1 MRKDVS
7 LLMDEPAR
15 AENLSRETESELAA
29 ALADLARP
37 IKRMGLACLGMV
49 LTAALSLALAL
60 SDNGSPVLAIAVFAA
75 LVAYAGYFV
84 FDARRTTR
92 ARIDALASA
101 TAAIRREAAQA
112 EAANRAKSQ
121 FLATMSHEIRTPM
134 NGVIGMTGLLL
145 ETRLTLEQQSYAKS
159 TEASARALLSIIDEI
174 LDVSKIEAGRV
185 ALDYKPFDPVE
196 LIESTAELLAPRAHA
211 KGLEIASRA
220 AADLPA
226 RLMGDPNR
234 LRQIL
239 LNLAGN
245 AIKFTHRGGVEI
257 VVAPADRGLVEFR
270 VVDTGIGISSQ
281 DCARIFDP
289 YTQTDEG
296 ADRQYGGT
304 GLGLA
309 ISRRL
314 VERMGGKIGVDSSEG
329 RGSVFFFRV
338 PLSPASDDVL
348 PGAGVLAGRVVH
360 LAVPDGPT
368 AETLGR
374 QFVDFGAAVTRIS
387 DEAGL
392 ARLLAQAGAAPA
404 PRPAGELPDVIVDS
418 RYASALN
425 RWMRKNPDT
434 DRFHVWLLLQ
444 PEERRPL
451 KHLLAPPM
459 TGWLLKPL
467 RRASLLRHLGN
478 RDELLMARAVA
489 GLRQTAALASRPRAG
504 LNVLLAE
511 DNQINAML
519 ARAVVE
525 KLGHRVAHVVSG
537 RAAVEHMKAVMSGL
551 PGAPSKPDLI
561 LMDLTMP
568 DLDGIEAVRRIRAA
582 EAEHDGIRPV
592 PILALTAHA
601 RREDRLACLAA
612 GMNGYLSKPFDGSDL
627 EDAIASLTDRVAA

>member
-1 MRKDVS
+1 VRRDVS
-7 LLMDEPAR
+7 QSMDEQAR
-15 AENLSRETESELAA
+15 TANLCRETEAE
-29 ALADLARP
+29 
-37 IKRMGLACLGMV
+37 
-49 LTAALSLALAL
+49 LTAALSDLERPINRMVLGCLGLILMAALSLGLAL
-60 SDNGSPVLAIAVFAA
+60 SDARNSTFALAVFGAM
-75 LVAYAGYFV
+75 VAYAAFFV
-84 FDARRTTR
+84 FDAWRSTR
-92 ARIDALASA
+92 KRIAALASA

-185 ALDYKPFDPVE
+185 ALDHKPFDPVE
-196 LIESTAELLAPRAHA
+196 VIESTAELLAPRAHA
-211 KGLEIASRA
+211 KGLEIASLA

-245 AIKFTHRGGVEI
+245 AIKFTHRGGVQI
-257 VVAPADRGLVEFR
+257 TVAPADNGLVEFR
-270 VVDTGIGISSQ
+270 VVDTGIGISSD
-281 DCARIFDP
+281 DCLRIFDP
-289 YTQTDEG
+289 YTQTVEG

-314 VERMGGKIGVDSSEG
+314 VERMGGKIGVDSTQG
-329 RGSVFFFRV
+329 RGSEFFFSV
-338 PLSPASDDVL
+338 PLSAASDDVL
-348 PGAGVLAGRVVH
+348 PGAGALAGRVVH

-368 AETLGR
+368 AEALGR
-374 QFVDFGAAVTRIS
+374 QLVDFGAEVYRVD
-387 DEAGL
+387 DESGL
-392 ARLLAQAGAAPA
+392 ARLLTQAGLTAAPQL
-404 PRPAGELPDVIVDS
+404 AGVVPDVVVDS
-418 RYASALN
+418 RYAGVLN
-425 RWMRKNPDT
+425 RWMRKNPEPG
-434 DRFHVWLLLQ
+434 RFHLWLLLQ
-444 PEERRPL
+444 PEERRAL
-451 KHLLAPPM
+451 KHLLARPM

-489 GLRQTAALASRPRAG
+489 GLRETAALAGRPRAR

-511 DNQINAML
+511 DNQINALL

-525 KLGHRVAHVVSG
+525 KLGHCVAHVVSG
-537 RAAVEHMKAVMSGL
+537 RAAVDHVNAVLSGL
-551 PGAPSKPDLI
+551 SDAPAKPDLI

-568 DLDGIEAVRRIRAA
+568 DLDGIEAARRIRAA
-582 EAEHDGIRPV
+582 EAEHDGVQPV

-601 RREDRLACLAA
+601 RREDRQACLAA